1 MTADGGHRTTVK
13 DHMSKPLW
21 RRALG
26 NCPFPGCDGQ
36 GHLSKHFQSHSTI
49 TGCPM
54 AAAASAAAAS
64 AAEGARAITDRA
76 APQGPP
82 VARGGGLHGTAT
94 RKFTVQ
100 LANTK
105 RSLRIHLHVAATAG
119 ELFAALAR
127 RLAGAPALAQSFGL
141 GRLVE
146 LQVFSP
152 DGGGYFD
159 LDDGDRLS
167 EHLDPEER
175 LVAQFSNARA
185 GQCCA
190 KR

>member
-1 MTADGGHRTTVK
+1 
-13 DHMSKPLW
+13 MSKPLW

-26 NCPFPGCDGQ
+26 N
-36 GHLSKHFQSHSTI
+36 S
-49 TGCPM
+49 
-54 AAAASAAAAS
+54 
-64 AAEGARAITDRA
+64 
-76 APQGPP
+76 
-82 VARGGGLHGTAT
+82 
-94 RKFTVQ
+94 
-100 LANTK
+100 
-105 RSLRIHLHVAATAG
+105 
-119 ELFAALAR
+119 
-127 RLAGAPALAQSFGL
+127 QSFGL

-146 LQVFSP
+146 LQVFSRLRIRLWVFSP
-152 DGGGYFD
+152 EGGGYFD